1 MFPAVYCRIY
11 CRKFLTL
18 SNQKSCYKSKCIRI
32 PIIYLLVGPFVSLA
46 SRPSAYTIYPVTR
59 APLENPDVSIVTGS
73 QVRSRVPSWG
83 PDSTCTL
90 IGGSGTPTVKSDQ
103 FYYSKTCLKWPLSK
117 KGFQDRLSLSAGQ
130 QYCRTLQG
138 S

>member
-1 MFPAVYCRIY
+1 MTAP
-11 CRKFLTL
+11 L
-18 SNQKSCYKSKCIRI
+18 S
-32 PIIYLLVGPFVSLA
+32 YLLVGPFVSLA

-90 IGGSGTPTVKSDQ
+90 IGGSGIPAGKE
-103 FYYSKTCLKWPLSK
+103 LSV
-117 KGFQDRLSLSAGQ
+117 LL
-130 QYCRTLQG
+130 L
-138 S
+138 